1 MKSKK
6 KPQHKVIT
14 NAEKIVARLKK
25 ESMSLDDLL
34 FFIQSL
40 PNTFFQDPNLEL
52 ELLISNG
59 LPLDIIENQV
69 ILKTMNAKIHEQIF
83 CIVDI
88 ETNGSNV
95 NKDQIIEIG
104 AVKLKGGE
112 IIDRYES
119 LVYAKNVPPYIQEVT
134 KITPDMLKDA
144 PFLQTVLEEFKIF
157 LEDDVF
163 VAHDIKFDYKFIS
176 ESFKKY
182 DLGELQNRKLCTI
195 DLAKRTIEAQRYGL
209 DFLKDLLSINID
221 NQHRAFS
228 DALSTSYILKE
239 SLSKLP
245 KDVVFVEDLITFS
258 KSDNIVNN
266 IVNQEK
272 NSEKKEQ

>member
-1 MKSKK
+1 MRSKK
-6 KPQHKVIT
+6 RAQHKVLT
-14 NAEKIVARLKK
+14 NSEKIVQRLKK

-40 PNTFFQDPNLEL
+40 SNTFFQDPSLEL

-59 LPLDIIENQV
+59 LPIEIVNNQV
-69 ILKTMNAKIHEQIF
+69 ILKTMITNISDQIF

-95 NKDQIIEIG
+95 NKGQIIEIG
-104 AVKLKGGE
+104 AVKLKNGE
-112 IIDRYES
+112 IIDSYES
-119 LVYAKNVPPYIQEVT
+119 LVYARNVPPYIQEVT
-134 KITPDMLKDA
+134 NITPYMLKDA
-144 PFLQTVLEEFKIF
+144 PILRTVLEEFKIF

-245 KDVVFVEDLITFS
+245 NSVVTSEDLITFS
-258 KSDNIVNN
+258 KSDNIINN
-266 IVNQEK
+266 I
-272 NSEKKEQ
+272 KKEQ